1 MGRAS
6 QTSEQ
11 SRTHREEDCHI
22 LIAMSLARSLTL
34 LVVVIAMV
42 PQSSP
47 LPQPSISFA
56 ALGQQ
61 KDNLIR
67 SIGGIKKQLLAPF
80 IGIKKGII
88 GAKSNILR
96 PIFDIKKNLF
106 NTKLGLVRGLF
117 DAKLGLAKTVLR
129 PVAGIKRAKLQAVRG
144 LLDSK
149 INKLS
154 SF

>member
-1 MGRAS
+1 MG
-6 QTSEQ
+6 
-11 SRTHREEDCHI
+11 I

-34 LVVVIAMV
+34 LVVVIALV

-67 SIGGIKKQLLAPF
+67 SIGGIKKQLLAPV
-80 IGIKKGII
+80 IGIKKGVI

-106 NTKLGLVRGLF
+106 NTKLGVFRGLF
-117 DAKLGLAKTVLR
+117 DAKIVLR